1 MPALTDTE
9 IDWKAY
15 MEQIEQYVAGERDY
29 TVIKGG
35 TGPLVYPAAH
45 VYLYSILY
53 YITDKGEDIFLAQQL
68 FAVLYMGTLAL
79 VMVCYWRAKAGSMAT
94 TSPGSSVPLTDEV

>member
-1 MPALTDTE
+1 LANADTE

-15 MEQIEQYVAGERDY
+15 MEQIAQYVAGERDY

-45 VYLYSILY
+45 VYTYRLLY
-53 YITDKGEDIFLAQQL
+53 YLTDEGRDIFRAQQI
-68 FAVLYMGTLAL
+68 FACLYMLTLSV
-79 VMVCYWRAKAGSMAT
+79 VMLCYWRAKVGLGDDGHAMRRI
-94 TSPGSSVPLTDEV
+94 TSR

>member
-1 MPALTDTE
+1 
-9 IDWKAY
+9 

-45 VYLYSILY
+45 VYLYTALY
-53 YITDKGEDIFLAQQL
+53 YMTDKGRDIFLAQQL
-68 FAVLYMGTLAL
+68 FAVLYLATLAV
-79 VMVCYWRAKAGSMAT
+79 VMACYWKAKVGSANCEPMCPWAT
-94 TSPGSSVPLTDEV
+94 LRWLS